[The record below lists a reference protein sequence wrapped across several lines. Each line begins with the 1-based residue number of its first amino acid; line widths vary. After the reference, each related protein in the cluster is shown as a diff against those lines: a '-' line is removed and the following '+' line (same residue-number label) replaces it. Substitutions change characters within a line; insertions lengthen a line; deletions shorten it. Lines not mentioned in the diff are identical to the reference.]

1 VFKKGMEHL
10 AEPYRVVVSRLL
22 DALLSLYGDNLVSL
36 VVYGSVARGCARRD
50 SDLDLLVIFEDLP
63 RGIFERV
70 RLFERAEDLIQPLL
84 DGLMDSGYAVAL
96 SPVIK
101 TRIEAARF
109 SPIYLDMTEDVVIV
123 YDKGGFFEGVLTRLI
138 NRLREL
144 GARRVWV
151 NDKSWYWVLKGDYKF
166 GEVIEIE

>member
-1 VFKKGMEHL
+1 VFRRGVGHL
-10 AEPYRVVVSRLL
+10 AEPYRSVASRLL

-36 VVYGSVARGCARRD
+36 VVYGSVARGRARRD

-63 RGIFERV
+63 RGALERV

-101 TRIEAARF
+101 TRSEAARF
-109 SPIYLDMTEDVVIV
+109 SPIYLDMTEDAVIV
-123 YDKGGFFEGVLTRLI
+123 YDKDGFFEGVLTRLI
-138 NRLREL
+138 KRLREL

>member
-1 VFKKGMEHL
+1 VFKRGVEHL

-84 DGLMDSGYAVAL
+84 DGLMNSSYAVAL

-109 SPIYLDMTEDVVIV
+109 LPIYLDMTEDVVIV
-123 YDKGGFFEGVLTRLI
+123 YDI
-138 NRLREL
+138 
-144 GARRVWV
+144 RRRI
-151 NDKSWYWVLKGDYKF
+151 DKVD
-166 GEVIEIE
+166 